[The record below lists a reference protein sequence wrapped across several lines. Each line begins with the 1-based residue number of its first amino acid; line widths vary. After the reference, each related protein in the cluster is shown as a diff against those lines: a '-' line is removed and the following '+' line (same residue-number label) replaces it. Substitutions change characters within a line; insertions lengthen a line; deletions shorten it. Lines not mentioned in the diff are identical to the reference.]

1 MGQGRDAAIRMVA
14 RAQAAGDPCF
24 RAPIVSPETGYIFP
38 AFSDTKLRRVAN
50 GVISLETDEYYKSVQ
65 AAGLGRDG
73 EFFALA
79 ITSTVN
85 NKGVTLARFF
95 IQRATRFVARTC
107 YKFFFEQVLRLN
119 AKWAPW
125 HVHVAQRITSM
136 VPANDWPPADAA
148 FARATQEVQQMRD
161 GVLVGITLDFSAT
174 LTGGVCDALVDVGFT
189 GFTAD
194 QHALRLLFGCQAHAH
209 RLCGRAPLSVR
220 AHMRKLIDCYNLSE
234 AARLRALVVELEPTR
249 DCAGVLAN
257 PRLLPAFCPA
267 YSAAHSVQ
275 RQAASPTT
283 NTEESLHERVYKLC
297 GRRQP
302 LMVAMAGCK
311 FVDMRDAE
319 DMDAGRAAGAH
330 TSVERGALS
339 QRRQEQRRKK
349 RDRGQRGAPDDDGGL
364 AGVEALDAA
373 TAGSDDSTDTLIAGG
388 GVADTRECA
397 HLGSQATAQEAGEG
411 YPAGGSRCEGSHS

>member
-1 MGQGRDAAIRMVA
+1 
-14 RAQAAGDPCF
+14 
-24 RAPIVSPETGYIFP
+24 
-38 AFSDTKLRRVAN
+38 
-50 GVISLETDEYYKSVQ
+50 
-65 AAGLGRDG
+65 
-73 EFFALA
+73 
-79 ITSTVN
+79 
-85 NKGVTLARFF
+85 
-95 IQRATRFVARTC
+95 
-107 YKFFFEQVLRLN
+107 
-119 AKWAPW
+119 
-125 HVHVAQRITSM
+125 
-136 VPANDWPPADAA
+136 
-148 FARATQEVQQMRD
+148 MRD